1 MRLLQAIAGAKHGG
15 AEAFFERLAI
25 ALQNAGLEQRVAVRS
40 EEGRVERLRAANVD
54 VIELPFGGA
63 LDFVTRAGL
72 RRLIRDFRPQVVLSW
87 MNRATRF
94 CPKGDYVHAARL
106 GGYYD
111 LKYYKEC
118 DHLIGNTRGIVQY
131 IQDGGWPASK
141 VHYLP
146 NFVTVPKATP
156 VSRKSLATP
165 EDAPLALVL
174 GRLHPNKGFDV
185 LIEAMAKLPKFN
197 LWLAGDGP
205 EREKLEDLAAMRGVK
220 DRVHFLGWR
229 EDIPALLAAA
239 DMYVCSSRIEP
250 LGNVVIEAWAAGV
263 PVVAT
268 ASDGPSELITDGENG
283 LLTPI
288 ENADA
293 LAHAMQALA
302 ADDELR
308 LQFKAT
314 GRAAY
319 EAQFSEE
326 RVVGLYKEF
335 FERVVPSPP

>member
-1 MRLLQAIAGAKHGG
+1 MRLLQAMAGAKHGG
-15 AEAFFERLAI
+15 AEAFFERLAT
-25 ALQNAGLEQRVAVRS
+25 ALHRSGIEQRVAVRS
-40 EEGRVERLRAANVD
+40 EEGRVERLRAADVD

-72 RRLIRDFRPQVVLSW
+72 RRLVRDFKPQVVLSW

-94 CPKGDYVHAARL
+94 CPKGEYVHAARL

-131 IQDGGWPASK
+131 IRDGGWSADK

-146 NFVTVPKATP
+146 NFVTVPPATP
-156 VSRKSLATP
+156 ISRKSLATP
-165 EDAPLALVL
+165 EDAPLALAL

-185 LIEAMAKLPKFN
+185 LIEAMAKLPKFH
-197 LWLAGDGP
+197 LWLAGDGT
-205 EREKLEDLAAMRGVK
+205 EHETLEKLAADRGVK

-239 DMYVCSSRIEP
+239 DFFVCASRIEP
-250 LGNVVIEAWAAGV
+250 LGNIIIEAWAAGV
-263 PVVAT
+263 PVVSA

-293 LAHAMQALA
+293 LAHAMEALV
-302 ADDELR
+302 ADSELR

-319 EAQFSEE
+319 ESQFSEE
-326 RVVGLYKEF
+326 RVLGLYKEF
-335 FERVVPSPP
+335 FEKVMR

>member
-15 AEAFFERLAI
+15 AEAFFERLAV
-25 ALQNAGLEQRVAVRS
+25 ALQHAGIEQRVAVRS
-40 EEGRVERLRAANVD
+40 EEGRVERLRVAGVD
-54 VIELPFGGA
+54 VIDLPFGGA

-72 RRLIRDFRPQVVLSW
+72 RRLIRDFKPQVVLSW

-131 IQDGGWPASK
+131 IRDGGWPASR

-146 NFVTVPKATP
+146 NFVTVPKAAP
-156 VSRKSLATP
+156 VPRKSLTTP
-165 EDAPLALVL
+165 EDAPLALAL
-174 GRLHPNKGFDV
+174 GRLHSNKGFDV
-185 LIEAMAKLPKFN
+185 LIEAMAKLPKFH

-205 EREKLEDLAAMRGVK
+205 ERAKLEALVSSRGVK
-220 DRVHFLGWR
+220 ERVHFLDWR

-239 DMYVCSSRIEP
+239 DIYVCSSRVEP

-263 PVVAT
+263 PVVAA
-268 ASDGPSELITDGENG
+268 ASDGPSELITDGESG

-293 LAHAMQALA
+293 LAHAMEALG

-308 LQFKAT
+308 MQFTAS

-326 RVVGLYKEF
+326 HVVGLYKEF
-335 FERVVPSPP
+335 FEKVTS